1 MPLPVPVALGR
12 LKAILAEGA
21 ASALAGD
28 PKLKEANTLLSGPP
42 RQMRLRRL
50 RQLQRS
56 EDGDEI

>member
-28 PKLKEANTLLSGPP
+28 PNLKEANTLLSGPP
-42 RQMRLRRL
+42 WQMRLRRI
-50 RQLQRS
+50 QRS
-56 EDGDEI
+56 EDNDQI